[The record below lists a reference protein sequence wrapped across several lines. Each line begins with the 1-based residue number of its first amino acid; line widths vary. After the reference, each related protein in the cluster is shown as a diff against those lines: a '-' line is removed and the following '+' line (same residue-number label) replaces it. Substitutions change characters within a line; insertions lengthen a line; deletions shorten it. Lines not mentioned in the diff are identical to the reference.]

1 MSHHTAMIIHKPR
14 NTNFWHSCTHCW
26 NLPTLSSF
34 RKTSILPV
42 FAIPFVVGCSIIL
55 IVVAGF
61 ISNAKKMARQ
71 SSHAFLRKMRRCREK
86 ETEVARGT
94 IHQRLAQGNGFFCRS
109 CARVLQCQF
118 GSAEPQ
124 SPTFL
129 CTDCLCAVSLKRALA
144 RFRGILGLP
153 NAGSVEPHFSESRFP
168 L

>member
-1 MSHHTAMIIHKPR
+1 MHTLLEPANLKQLPKDLHFASFC
-14 NTNFWHSCTHCW
+14 NSLCCW
-26 NLPTLSSF
+26 MFNHF
-34 RKTSILPV
+34 NCR
-42 FAIPFVVGCSIIL
+42 C
-55 IVVAGF
+55 GF
-61 ISNAKKMARQ
+61 YFNRKKMARQ